1 MSEVV
6 IRTRKLMR
14 NSLLRRR
21 QMIVDVEHPGLANV
35 SKKDLTANLVKLH
48 NVKDPS
54 TVFLFGFRTAI
65 GGGKSTGFGL
75 IYDNIECAKKF
86 EPKHRLIRAGLKE
99 KKETSRKQIKESKNR
114 GKKTRGTGVRLAKH
128 RKKRAEAQ
136 DE

>member
-65 GGGKSTGFGL
+65 GGGKSSGFGL

-99 KKETSRKQIKESKNR
+99 KKETSRKQIKERKNKDLKVWGLGR
-114 GKKTRGTGVRLAKH
+114 RIARHKAKKAN
-128 RKKRAEAQ
+128 A
-136 DE
+136 